1 MGCLPYTV
9 YSAFIIVSYLSV
21 ISKHII
27 ENTDAILILFLS
39 ICYQP
44 VKSRSYL
51 IMEIINVVYSKDA
64 LSVNR
69 QGVLFSLGEEL
80 NVVHLLL
87 FL

>member
-1 MGCLPYTV
+1 
-9 YSAFIIVSYLSV
+9 
-21 ISKHII
+21 
-27 ENTDAILILFLS
+27 
-39 ICYQP
+39 
-44 VKSRSYL
+44 
-51 IMEIINVVYSKDA
+51 MEIINVVYSKDA